1 MPTAVEVNPVPGPGW
16 NAQGAFSFPA
26 IWSTVAGFRAPDSA
40 LSTSTFVTIFFEETA
55 CCNMLQQG
63 TPVAVGPGQ
72 FQVSEDIGV
81 RFFSSTTNRLGVQL
95 DSSRTLYGVRGD
107 LSVFKR
113 IRPVHP
119 ELQELTTSR
128 VLSDNDFSVKM
139 HVKMFEW
146 IQYGLSDGK
155 KRGADGLLS
164 AQTGNNAKAIDGF
177 QRGSTALDQMMAPDP
192 NMRPGMSDDDRA
204 AYIKKR
210 RSQWIDKLNIA
221 RNGFRG
227 NPIPEK
233 QFTKFWEFFLPDD
246 FLVAPTSYIAHG
258 F

>member
-16 NAQGAFSFPA
+16 NATGAFSFPS
-26 IWSTVAGFRAPDSA
+26 IWSTVAKYRAPDSA
-40 LSTSTFVTIFFEETA
+40 LSTSMFVTVFFEETA

-81 RFFSSTTNRLGVQL
+81 RFFSSPKNFLGLQL
-95 DSSRTLYGVRGD
+95 DSSRTLYGVRKD
-107 LSVFKR
+107 LTVFKR
-113 IRPVHP
+113 TKQIHP

-139 HVKMFEW
+139 HIKMFEW
-146 IQYGLSDGK
+146 IQNGLSDGK
-155 KRGADGLLS
+155 QHSRDGLLS
-164 AQTGNNAKAIDGF
+164 AQTGNNATAMDGF
-177 QRGSTALDQMMAPDP
+177 RKGSTALDQLMAPDS
-192 NMRPGMSDDDRA
+192 NARPGMSNGDRA
-204 AYIKKR
+204 TYIQKR
-210 RSQWIDKLNIA
+210 RSEWVQNLNIA
-221 RNGFRG
+221 RRGFRG

-233 QFTKFWEFFLPDD
+233 QFAKFWEFFLPDD
-246 FLVAPTSYIAHG
+246 FLIAPAGYIAHG